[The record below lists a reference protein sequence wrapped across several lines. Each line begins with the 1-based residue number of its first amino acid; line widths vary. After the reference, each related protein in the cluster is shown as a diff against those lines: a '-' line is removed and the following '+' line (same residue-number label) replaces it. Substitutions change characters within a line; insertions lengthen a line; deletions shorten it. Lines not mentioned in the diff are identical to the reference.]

1 MLSINKKKY
10 LLICCYTIFL
20 TIITLLCFF
29 FFINRAAADIE
40 SMPKIFYYNNSNSAT
55 ISYASI
61 TSQQLQNYFRA
72 SFFEYFPLLI
82 ATICFF
88 IILFSAIL
96 FYNIKLLDKKY
107 NKQIANDLTQAVSD
121 DVKAM
126 NEPLLKKEYYL
137 INQKILAFEEDQRRL
152 HSYIT
157 HEQKNL
163 IMLIKGRINKED
175 TAILKDVEKLSQSV
189 DDVLTLSTH
198 KDSEKTVCDLAMIAA
213 EECDKYKSIYPELY
227 FDFEEEGSY
236 TILGKEQWL
245 RRAIDNII
253 ENAIKYGNQNPIH
266 VFLKQKYNSVL
277 LYIKDNGKGISPKD
291 QEAIFDYGYQIHT
304 LKKDGYGIGLSLVC
318 HVCNLCNGFINV
330 KSELGKGSLF
340 TLSFPLKS

>member
-1 MLSINKKKY
+1 MNKS
-10 LLICCYTIFL
+10 TG
-20 TIITLLCFF
+20 
-29 FFINRAAADIE
+29 NIE
-40 SMPKIFYYNNSNSAT
+40 RIPKVFYYDNSNSEAV
-55 ISYASI
+55 SYASV
-61 TSQQLQNYFRA
+61 TSQQLDNYFRE
-72 SFFEYFPLLI
+72 SFFEYFPLLVL
-82 ATICFF
+82 TICFF
-88 IILFSAIL
+88 IIVSSAIL
-96 FYNIKLLDKKY
+96 LYKIRVLDKKF
-107 NKQIANDLTQAVSD
+107 NRQIANDLIQAISD
-121 DVKAM
+121 EAESVH
-126 NEPLLKKEYYL
+126 EPSLKKEYDL

-163 IMLIKGRINKED
+163 IMLIKGRIHKED
-175 TAILKDVEKLSQSV
+175 SAMLRDIEKLSQSV

-198 KDSEKTVCDLAMIAA
+198 KDSEKTVCDLALIAA
-213 EECDKYKSIYPELY
+213 EECDKYKNIYSELY
-227 FDFEEEGSY
+227 FDFEEDGTY
-236 TILGKEQWL
+236 TILAKEQWM
-245 RRAIDNII
+245 RRALDNII

-277 LYIKDNGKGISPKD
+277 LYIKDNGKGIPQEE

-340 TLSFPLKS
+340 TLSFPLNVE